1 MEQIVNNQAFEH
13 IVEKIFLPLK
23 YEDLIACELVN
34 KMAGTILKN
43 PLFWLKKWKLEG
55 LSKENEEIWNK
66 ALRLT
71 KDSEFLMGRAFI
83 DVPCYIDI
91 DVVINVLAEK
101 LNQSKSKYQSDVQ

>member
-71 KDSEFLMGRAFI
+71 KDSELKTNIISSYTLEEFSWWVVPLSMFLAI
-83 DVPCYIDI
+83 LI
-91 DVVINVLAEK
+91 
-101 LNQSKSKYQSDVQ
+101 

>member
-55 LSKENEEIWNK
+55 LSKENEEIR
-66 ALRLT
+66 LRLN
-71 KDSEFLMGRAFI
+71 KDSELKTNIILYFRR
-83 DVPCYIDI
+83 
-91 DVVINVLAEK
+91 VLWSSFFNRK
-101 LNQSKSKYQSDVQ
+101 TTGKTLKKR